1 MPVNGVPSVNEL
13 VELNRYLHDF
23 TAAMWTCGS
32 VAVWLLL
39 RAARRRAGAARE
51 LARVA
56 VRLQWVTI
64 PSLAVTLVSGGVR
77 AAAYT
82 GYEYQGPITG
92 AIMAILVAKH
102 VVFLAVVTWG
112 VWVHV
117 TARRLAREADDA
129 GTGTGGEG

>member
-1 MPVNGVPSVNEL
+1 MNEL

-23 TAAMWTCGS
+23 TAAMWTCGA
-32 VAVWLLL
+32 VAVWLLC
-39 RAARRRAGAARE
+39 RAARRSQAAARE

-92 AIMAILVAKH
+92 AVVTILVAKH
-102 VVFLAVVTWG
+102 AVFVAVVAWG

-117 TARRLAREADDA
+117 AARRLAREGDA
-129 GTGTGGEG
+129 AEPGAGGEV